1 MKQDTQSKFTFSR
14 KRFLFLYGIIGSIFL
29 IYLFRL
35 FSLQIVNG
43 ADYQAQAE
51 ENRVKN
57 ISVQTTRGSII
68 DRNGFILAENVPSF
82 DVSITPANLPV
93 DIGTTEEIYRE
104 LADLINIPVTNGV
117 INDQSVTTF
126 SECESDFGI
135 KEIVLIGDTNAP
147 YQSIKIKCNIDQKT
161 ALIIKEKKTEW
172 PGVNVDI
179 NYVRHYPTGSLTSE
193 FIGFLGPITAEQKDY
208 FEEKGYVAG
217 RDKIGFAGVELSMN
231 DLLMGTNG
239 TRVVE
244 VDNAGKVIRDI
255 EAPIEAVPGYTVKLT
270 IDTRLQSAAKTILQ
284 DELDYWNTWLG
295 RIKSQN
301 GVVIA
306 MNPKTGEIL
315 AMVSEPTY
323 ENNRLERIIPAYY
336 YYQLSEDPL
345 YPLLNHAVS
354 AAHPPGSVYKMVAAV
369 GALNER
375 VVTPEQQIQ
384 TPASIIVMQKYSEN
398 EAGIPRE
405 YINYQRVDHGQCN
418 FVRAVALSNDIYFYK
433 IGGGFE
439 NEVPNGGLGVWR
451 AKEYAE
457 ALGYGRATG
466 IELPG
471 EVKGIV
477 PDPTYKRIN
486 KAENWST
493 GDTYITTIGQGYVLA
508 SPLQVLQSFAILA
521 NDGIY
526 MKPTIIKEVRDSNGN
541 VITEIRDSEGKI
553 IMEFGPKMVWDI
565 TKDPLIDILDADNK
579 PTGEKKVIEPWVID
593 YAQQG
598 MRAVVEYGTASK
610 PSTLGF
616 YDVPSAG
623 KTGSAEYCDDVAQKK
638 NLCQPEA
645 WPSHAWY
652 VGYAPYDDPEIV
664 IIAFVYNGT
673 EGAAVAAPIVGKVME
688 AYFELKAIDSASGI
702 DQENLP

>member
-1 MKQDTQSKFTFSR
+1 MSTNNQHQAALSPRRF
-14 KRFLFLYGIIGSIFL
+14 RFLFGIIGIIFFFY
-29 IYLFRL
+29 IIRL
-35 FSLQIVNG
+35 FTLQIVEG

-51 ENRVKN
+51 ENRIKN
-57 ISVQTTRGSII
+57 ISVQTTRGSIV

-82 DVSITPANLPV
+82 DVSITPANLPS
-93 DIGTTEEIYRE
+93 DTGTTEEIFRQVSE
-104 LADLINIPVTNGV
+104 LIDVPVTNGV
-117 INDQSVTTF
+117 INEQSVKTF

-161 ALIIKEKKTEW
+161 ALIIKEKKADW
-172 PGVNVDI
+172 PGVNIDVSF
-179 NYVRHYPTGSLTSE
+179 VRHYPTGNLTAE
-193 FIGFLGPITAEQKDY
+193 FIGFLGPITAEQQDY
-208 FEEKGYVAG
+208 YEELGFVAG
-217 RDKIGFAGVELSMN
+217 RDKIGFAGIELSMN
-231 DLLMGTNG
+231 DYLMGTNG

-244 VDNAGKVIRDI
+244 VDNAGKEIKDI
-255 EAPIEAVPGYTVKLT
+255 EAPVDPVPGYTVKLT
-270 IDTRLQSAAKTILQ
+270 IDTRLQSAAKAILQ
-284 DELDYWNTWLG
+284 DELAFWNTWFG
-295 RIKSQN
+295 TIKSQN

-354 AAHPPGSVYKMVAAV
+354 ASHSPGSVYKMVAGI
-369 GALNER
+369 GALNEG
-375 VVTPEQQIQ
+375 VVTPEQEIL
-384 TPASIIVMQKYSEN
+384 TPASITIMQKYSEN
-398 EAGIPRE
+398 EVGIPRE

-418 FVRAVALSNDIYFYK
+418 FVRGVALSNDIYFYK
-433 IGGGFE
+433 IGGGYE
-439 NEVPNGGLGVWR
+439 DEVPNGGLGVWR

-457 ALGYGRATG
+457 ALGYGRKTG

-471 EVKGIV
+471 EVAGLV
-477 PDPTYKRIN
+477 PDPTWKRIN
-486 KAENWST
+486 QAENWST

-508 SPLQVLQSFAILA
+508 TPLQVLQSFAILA
-521 NDGIY
+521 NDGKY
-526 MKPTIIKEVRDSNGN
+526 MQPTIIREILDSEGN
-541 VITEIRDSEGKI
+541 VIQSFE
-553 IMEFGPKMVWDI
+553 PKLVWDI
-565 TKDPLIDILDADNK
+565 TKDPLIDVFDADNK
-579 PTGEKKVIEPWVID
+579 PTGEKKVVEPWVIE

-610 PSTLGF
+610 PKTLGY

-623 KTGSAEYCDDVAQKK
+623 KTGSAEYCDDVAQEKQ
-638 NLCQPEA
+638 LCNPET

-652 VGYAPYDDPEIV
+652 VGYAPYDDPEIA

-673 EGAAVAAPIVGKVME
+673 EGATVAAPIVGKVME
-688 AYFELKAIDSASGI
+688 AYFELKAIDAASGTGT
-702 DQENLP
+702 ESLP